1 MIGKSLAKFISN
13 ILLFVISVS
22 LVFLL
27 SRLAFIL
34 DIGYFS
40 GLFADSSGNG
50 IIISDVLQALFNG
63 MRYDSRIVGA
73 VSIFYMVLYLAL
85 FSTNRRPMILTVF
98 SMVFVFIIIAAYVGN
113 SAFYKIFGDTYN
125 IMLLGLIYDDRQAIL
140 HTALSGEYNV
150 IFRFGVVIAG
160 TMFFGHFYYRLV
172 KLADKVKPWKKAV
185 EVALILALVYV
196 IAVMMS
202 STLSLRGGSI
212 DYLITPSK
220 NEFLRKASSGPLRDL
235 HLVYISYSRM
245 KGDSFEKYSGGATPL
260 EAARIYFEDLPSG
273 GESIDL
279 NALMKQ
285 TVKAGARG
293 QIDHIF
299 VIVAESLSSWHFD
312 EEFESVGLAA
322 GLKELAG
329 SENGKRMD
337 VFIEN
342 AEGTIGAVDVM
353 VTGLYSTGVPV
364 SDRTGSLNVFN
375 SSCKPFKNLGYE
387 NRFFYFGSPAWRKLD
402 RYVLSQGFDKIY
414 SIADMDADKR
424 GVWGVADN
432 VGFDFV
438 MQKTVET
445 AGAPTFNMIL
455 TTMYHP
461 PYNMP
466 LRELGVPVDNI
477 SALLDKNY
485 PKDERYH
492 ETTANI
498 VGHAYLADEMLADFI
513 RKITERFPNSIV
525 FLTGDHFD
533 RMHPSKIREPRIKYG
548 VPFIVYGKN
557 VGNTKFIEDAGSQID
572 IIPTVMELTASKGFE
587 YYAFGRPLLSLDKLA
602 EVNGKRFA
610 LGYESVAN
618 SRFIADENNIQYLD
632 GAKEEES
639 DKTLAEKELLRDKMG
654 RALSWW
660 IINKGYTIPAENGM
674 EKP

>member
-1 MIGKSLAKFISN
+1 MISKSFSKFVSN
-13 ILLFVISVS
+13 ILLFIISIS
-22 LVFLL
+22 LVFILC
-27 SRLAFIL
+27 RLAFIL
-34 DIGYFS
+34 DIGYFG
-40 GLFADSSGNG
+40 GLFAGSSGDG
-50 IIISDVLQALFNG
+50 ISISDVLQALFNG
-63 MRYDSRIVGA
+63 MRYDSRIVAA
-73 VSIFYMVLYLAL
+73 VSIFYIVLYLAL
-85 FSTNRRPMILTVF
+85 FRVNRRPMILTIF
-98 SMVFVFIIIAAYVGN
+98 SMVFVFIIIAASVGN

-125 IMLLGLIYDDRQAIL
+125 IMLLGLIYDDRQAIF

-150 IFRFGVVIAG
+150 IFRFGVMIAG
-160 TMFFGHFYYRLV
+160 TMVFGHFYYRLV
-172 KLADKVKPWKKAV
+172 KLADKVKPWNK
-185 EVALILALVYV
+185 VAGVMSVLALAYV

-220 NEFLRKASSGPLRDL
+220 NDFLRKASSGPMRDL

-245 KGDSFEKYSGGATPL
+245 KGDNFEKYSGGVTPF
-260 EAARIYFEDLPSG
+260 EAAKIYFEDLPAG
-273 GESIDL
+273 NENIDL
-279 NALMKQ
+279 NTLMKQ
-285 TVKAGARG
+285 TVKTGTHG

-312 EEFESVGLAA
+312 EEFESLGLAS
-322 GLKELAG
+322 GLKELAK

-337 VFIEN
+337 VFLEN

-353 VTGLYSTGVPV
+353 ITGLYSTGVPV
-364 SDRTGSLNVFN
+364 SDRTGSLGVFN

-424 GVWGVADN
+424 GVWGVADD

-438 MQKTVET
+438 MQKTLET
-445 AGAPTFNMIL
+445 ANVPTFNMIL

-498 VGHAYLADEMLADFI
+498 VGHAYLSDEMLADFI
-513 RKITERFPNSIV
+513 RKITDRFPNSVV

-557 VGNTKFIEDAGSQID
+557 IGNAKFIEGAGSQID
-572 IIPTVMELTASKGFE
+572 IIPTVMELTAPKGFE
-587 YYAFGRPLLSLDKLA
+587 YYAFGRPLLSLDELA
-602 EVNGKRFA
+602 EVSGKRFA

-618 SRFIADENNIQYLD
+618 SRFIADETNIQYLN
-632 GAKEEES
+632 GAKEEDG
-639 DKTLAEKELLRDKMG
+639 DKILAAKELLRDKMG
-654 RALSWW
+654 RAISWW
-660 IINKGYTIPAENGM
+660 IINKGYIIPGEKGM